1 MDKDTLEWPLAN
13 AALAVAGIPPDSH
26 DCSLYVD
33 TLKKEAYETMERV
46 AEQQVKEARCP
57 NVIMVAPFS
66 SHVKDPNW
74 QSRLCRRF
82 FGSETCSKSGG
93 AGSTGSNGNRF
104 DVLWLTASPEVL
116 LERKRARGEP
126 RDAAEL
132 RSEASRAFFTE
143 AEQKRSPPAGPHLC
157 VDTTSWAGSGEKR
170 RGALVGGA
178 ATTTIA
184 AGMPAAAAAVVR
196 AATVL
201 L

>member
-1 MDKDTLEWPLAN
+1 VDKDTLEWPLAN

-82 FGSETCSKSGG
+82 FGSETCWKYWIKRQPIRRALADGIAGG
-93 AGSTGSNGNRF
+93 ALG
-104 DVLWLTASPEVL
+104 
-116 LERKRARGEP
+116 
-126 RDAAEL
+126 AEK
-132 RSEASRAFFTE
+132 SA
-143 AEQKRSPPAGPHLC
+143 
-157 VDTTSWAGSGEKR
+157 W
-170 RGALVGGA
+170 
-178 ATTTIA
+178 
-184 AGMPAAAAAVVR
+184 
-196 AATVL
+196 
-201 L
+201 